1 MLRRMFCL
9 LTLILVAV
17 PGCGDGG
24 AEVAKKQFALL
35 GELRDTLTKVTDAAS
50 LKTELPKL
58 EEISQQLAAAQA
70 ELNKQ
75 QVSTEQQRD
84 LRANFGKEYESL
96 VTDLE
101 KQAKRLDT
109 LPNVDEKDRDRLVTA
124 ITAASTGTKP

>member
-35 GELRDTLTKVTDAAS
+35 GELRDTLTKVTDPAT

-58 EEISQQLAAAQA
+58 EEISKQLAAAQA
-70 ELNKQ
+70 ELNKL

-84 LRANFGKEYESL
+84 LRAKYGKELESL
-96 VTDLE
+96 IASIQKDADRIDAL
-101 KQAKRLDT
+101 A
-109 LPNVDEKDRDRLVTA
+109 NVDEKDRNRLVAA
-124 ITAASTGTKP
+124 ITAASTGTMP